1 MPPRS
6 SEDLVLGASVEQT
19 QYSLREEEMNT
30 SDSAYETKYKLYS
43 LSPLTSNC
51 VDLSQFLF
59 RHDTAI
65 FQWQIDER

>member
-1 MPPRS
+1 
-6 SEDLVLGASVEQT
+6 
-19 QYSLREEEMNT
+19 MNT